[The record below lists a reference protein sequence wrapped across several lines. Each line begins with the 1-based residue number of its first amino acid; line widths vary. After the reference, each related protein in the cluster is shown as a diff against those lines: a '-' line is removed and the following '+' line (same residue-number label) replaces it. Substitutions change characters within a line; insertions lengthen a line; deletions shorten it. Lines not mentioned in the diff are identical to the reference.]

1 MGNIKNKIL
10 YIGMSIV
17 CILSINVMPIYIH
30 YIAGIQ
36 SQVNLFTTI
45 NSEKKFEEMEEIG
58 QFNDSYKWVGGIL
71 GKDNCIYAIPTGET
85 SILKINTTTK
95 EIKTFGS
102 LSNKQYKYTGGC
114 LYKGKIYGFPR
125 RVNTLLKITPT
136 MEKVEEV
143 PLNIGYR

>member
-1 MGNIKNKIL
+1 MYIINKCNANIYTLYCRHSKPSESFYNNK
-10 YIGMSIV
+10 
-17 CILSINVMPIYIH
+17 
-30 YIAGIQ
+30 
-36 SQVNLFTTI
+36 FR
-45 NSEKKFEEMEEIG
+45 KKFEEMEEIG